1 MHHHHCSS
9 SIVLFWMLTI
19 RTFTVGLRL
28 LLVSKKWVNYRPGCY
43 NFNSCRAWFTSV
55 SSMDSGQGLYGCV
68 VVVVV
73 VMQVCSVIVHEL
85 NLQMGYCHC
94 RYCRCYVS
102 YYYLLLLL
110 LLLPPSPLLLSST
123 LVFRSAPRIGMAIQK
138 DGGHDAADIGGIV

>member
-1 MHHHHCSS
+1 MQGMIHFR
-9 SIVLFWMLTI
+9 VEYG
-19 RTFTVGLRL
+19 R
-28 LLVSKKWVNYRPGCY
+28 
-43 NFNSCRAWFTSV
+43 
-55 SSMDSGQGLYGCV
+55 GLYGCVVVVV

-138 DGGHDAADIGGIV
+138 DGGNDAADIGGIV